1 MNKKL
6 TTAGAALSASSYVS
20 PETKVKEIHSEG
32 VLCMSANL
40 FLRENAATFQDWE
53 EDNTFQW

>member
-20 PETKVKEIHSEG
+20 PVAKVTEIHSEG
-32 VLCMSANL
+32 VLCMSLNL
-40 FLRENAATFQDWE
+40 LKQQEFGHEAW
-53 EDNTFQW
+53 DNGDLGW